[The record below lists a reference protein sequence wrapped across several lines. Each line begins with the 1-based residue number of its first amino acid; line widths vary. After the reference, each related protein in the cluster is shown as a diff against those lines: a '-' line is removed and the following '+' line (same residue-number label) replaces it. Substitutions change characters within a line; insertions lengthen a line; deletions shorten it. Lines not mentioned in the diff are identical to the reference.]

1 MVISMDIYNSVKIN
15 IRAVMKKPEMLKF
28 FPDNLKTKKI
38 CKHAVKKLP
47 YLIRYFPVQYKT

>member
-15 IRAVMKKPEMLKF
+15 IRAVMKKTEMLKF

>member
-15 IRAVMKKPEMLKF
+15 IRTVMKKPEMLKF